1 MKTKLML
8 GLVLSATFSGATF
21 AGDKAVGSGPNP
33 FSDCGIG
40 AAIFKDNKTLAVTSN
55 IIWDAGTTAL
65 TSATASPETCNGKTV
80 TAAKFIIE
88 SYDNLS
94 EETARGEGEHL
105 TALLNIMEVNPSRHN
120 NVIQAIRSEMATN
133 VVAAD
138 FANADKQAKS
148 VEFYNA
154 LVAAI

>member
-1 MKTKLML
+1 ML
-8 GLVLSATFSGATF
+8 GLALSAIFSGAVV

-40 AAIFKDNKTLAVTSN
+40 AALFKDNKTLAVTSN
-55 IIWDAGTTAL
+55 IIWDVGTTAL

-88 SYDNLS
+88 SFDNLS

-105 TALLNIMEVNPSRHN
+105 TALLNIMEVNAARHN
-120 NVIQAIRSEMATN
+120 DVISAIRSEMAN
-133 VVAAD
+133 NIASAEFV
-138 FANADKQAKS
+138 NADKQAKS